1 MNQGGESVAEPVNS
15 AAQMEKLQE
24 LTEMVDGTAYKET
37 YLRGILLLKI
47 LVEEYEAECIFKWG
61 KSPIKLVD
69 YRLKS
74 AESIAEKLEKKRY
87 PISCESAKLHLNDL
101 AGIRVVCDLVEDV
114 YRLQSYI
121 AGRDEI
127 RILKVKD
134 YIKLPKENGYQ
145 SLHLIIEVESVFLR
159 EETIKDA
166 DIPEKI
172 CVEMQIRT
180 EEMHGWAQRDHELY
194 YKNG

>member
-1 MNQGGESVAEPVNS
+1 M
-15 AAQMEKLQE
+15 
-24 LTEMVDGTAYKET
+24 
-37 YLRGILLLKI
+37 
-47 LVEEYEAECIFKWG
+47 
-61 KSPIKLVD
+61 
-69 YRLKS
+69 
-74 AESIAEKLEKKRY
+74 
-87 PISCESAKLHLNDL
+87 
-101 AGIRVVCDLVEDV
+101 
-114 YRLQSYI
+114 
-121 AGRDEI
+121 
-127 RILKVKD
+127 
-134 YIKLPKENGYQ
+134 PKENGYQ